1 MEKPKRGR
9 KPLPPTFKLN
19 IRIERGLFMKFRK
32 MVYQYDMNKTIHRMI
47 EEYVNKKS
55 QSV

>member
-1 MEKPKRGR
+1 
-9 KPLPPTFKLN
+9 LKLN

-47 EEYVNKKS
+47 EDYVNKKS